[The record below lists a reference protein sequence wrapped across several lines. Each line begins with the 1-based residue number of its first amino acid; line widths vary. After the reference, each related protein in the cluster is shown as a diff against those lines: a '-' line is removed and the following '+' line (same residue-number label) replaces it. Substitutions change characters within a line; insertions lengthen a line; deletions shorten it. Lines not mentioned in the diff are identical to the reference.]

1 MKKKKVSCAALGTC
15 IVELQDRVNLRNVDV
30 YKALKIGHSV
40 YNGLK
45 KGAKSWHPVP
55 PAMKP
60 SRPAKKTT
68 ASPTAGA

>member
-40 YNGLK
+40 YNDLK
-45 KGAKSWHPVP
+45 RG
-55 PAMKP
+55 
-60 SRPAKKTT
+60 
-68 ASPTAGA
+68 